1 MPRINRRARTL
12 AQPRR
17 SRAQVLELL
26 LGPNG
31 ASVFRSDEQMAEVWQ
46 LVSAEI
52 SPEFAEQWH
61 AGGNRKNYAA
71 VCHQYAR
78 DVVAGKIPACIYVRQ
93 ACARHLDDLE
103 KLWEYRFDSAKADRV
118 CRFIEMLPHVKGVWA
133 SKEERI
139 ALQPWQVFIIC
150 SLFGWVNKLSVLR
163 RFTLAYEE
171 VARKNAKSTQAAGI
185 GLYMFACDGEFGA
198 EVYAGATSEGQA
210 QEVFRPARQMMERSP
225 ELMMALGV
233 TPPGPNSKRLAI
245 QENGSRFETVIGKPG
260 DGASPHCGIV
270 DEYHEHDSDVLFDT
284 FRTGMGARQ
293 QPLELVITTAG
304 DNMAG
309 PCKLLREDVIKVLDG
324 TVRRDE
330 VFAIIF
336 TMDESRKDAAGKED
350 LKGEKWSD
358 ELALVKANP
367 NLDVSVF
374 RSFLVAER
382 EVALVNPRKRGVFQT
397 KHLCVWV
404 GAMSAFFDKDMWV
417 SLGDPKLKP
426 EDFIGCTCV
435 LSIDLSKRL
444 DFTARA
450 LGFKKIIAGK
460 EHYFLFMR
468 FRLPQAQI
476 LRPECQH
483 YFGWAESKY
492 IEVHE
497 GAVVDFMRVQ
507 AETEQEIKR
516 FKAKEFAY
524 DDWNAEQFGQ
534 AIGQGTKAVPVE
546 LDQNV
551 KMLNAPMKELEA
563 LIIEGRVHHDGNPV
577 MNWMMGNVTARE
589 DANENVMPRKEPGR
603 EENKID
609 GAVAAIMVISR
620 LMVTPTKKSVYATR
634 GLISL
639 GSEARI

>member
-31 ASVFRSDEQMAEVWQ
+31 ASVFRSDDQRAEVWR

-52 SPEFAEQWH
+52 SAEFAEQWH
-61 AGGNRKNYAA
+61 AGGNRKNYSAT
-71 VCHQYAR
+71 CHQYAR
-78 DVVAGKIPACIYVRQ
+78 DVVAGKIPACVYVQQ
-93 ACARHLDDLE
+93 ACQRHLDDLE

-118 CRFIEMLPHVKGVWA
+118 CRFIELLPHVKGEWA
-133 SKEERI
+133 SNEERI
-139 ALQPWQVFIIC
+139 KLAPWQVFVLC
-150 SLFGWVNKLSVLR
+150 VVFGWVNKSTGKR
-163 RFTLAYEE
+163 RFTLVYEE
-171 VARKNAKSTQAAGI
+171 VARKNAKSTKMAGV
-185 GLYMFACDGEFGA
+185 GNYMFACDAEFGS
-198 EVYAGATSEGQA
+198 EVYSGATKMDQA

-225 ELMMALGV
+225 ELRQALGV
-233 TPPGPNSKRLAI
+233 HVAASRMSIP
-245 QENGSRFETVIGKPG
+245 EDGSRFEAVVGKPG
-260 DGASPHCGIV
+260 DGASPHCGII

-284 FRTGMGARQ
+284 FRTGMGARR
-293 QPLELVITTAG
+293 QPIAWVITTAG

-309 PCKLLREDVIKVLDG
+309 PCKLLRGDVIKILDG

-330 VFAIIF
+330 VFAIIY
-336 TMDESRKDAAGKED
+336 TIDEGD
-350 LKGEKWSD
+350 KWSD
-358 ELALVKANP
+358 EVALLKPNP

-374 RSFLVAER
+374 RSFLIAER
-382 EVALVNPRKRGVFQT
+382 DAALVNPRKRGVFQT
-397 KHLCVWV
+397 KHQCVWV
-404 GAMSAFFDKDMWV
+404 GAVSAFFDKEKWV

-426 EDFIGCTCV
+426 EDFIGCLCV

-450 LGFKKIIAGK
+450 LGFKKIIGGK

-476 LRPECQH
+476 QRPECQH
-483 YFGWAESKY
+483 YFGWAESKA

-497 GAVVDFMRVQ
+497 GSVVDFNRVQ
-507 AETEQEIKR
+507 RETEEEIKR

-534 AIGQGTKAVPVE
+534 AIGQGTKAVPVDM
-546 LDQNV
+546 DQNV

-563 LIIEGRVHHDGNPV
+563 LILEGRVHHDGNPV
-577 MNWMMGNVTARE
+577 MNWMIGNVTARE

-620 LMVTPTKKSVYATR
+620 LMVAPAKKSVYSTR
-634 GLISL
+634 GLLNL
-639 GSEARI
+639 GATEARV